1 MSRPISVLVHI
12 KALQH
17 NLKRMR
23 EAAQGRTLWAVVKAN
38 AYGHVLE
45 NAVKGF
51 AEADGLALIEIREAQ
66 RARAAGWT
74 KRILMIE
81 GFFDA
86 SDVEHLE
93 TYGVEPVV
101 HSRWQIELLKAVPH
115 TDLKVHVKINSGM
128 NRLGFL
134 PQQAREVID
143 EINAIKG
150 VQVVDI
156 VTHFANAEQ
165 SFEGEG
171 PATVARQ
178 LSRMQPLLDSY
189 QACMANSAATLLH
202 PQVGGS
208 GVRGGIVLYGISP
221 DPAITSEELG
231 LKPAMTLT
239 AKIIAVREVAPGE
252 AVGYG
257 SRWVAQRPTRI
268 AVVACGYAD
277 GAQSISALGKNC
289 AEGTQE
295 AVDAAWAGLKDG
307 SLHIFDTSKF
317 TVGGETVTTST
328 FDLSI
333 VDFVTGN
340 VIYEGDTVE
349 CIKDGYFEESV
360 HRAAPYFSLR
370 IDGITELNA
379 Q

>member
-74 KRILMIE
+74 KRILIIE

-86 SDVEHLE
+86 SDVEQLE

-150 VQVVDI
+150 VRVVDI

-231 LKPAMTLT
+231 LRPAMTLT

-277 GAQSISALGKNC
+277 GYPRSMPDGAPAYVEGRIAPLAGAVSMDMLTIDVTDIPQAQVGSVVELWGEHICVNDLARLCGTIGYELLC
-289 AEGTQE
+289 AVASRVPVL
-295 AVDAAWAGLKDG
+295 AVD
-307 SLHIFDTSKF
+307 
-317 TVGGETVTTST
+317 
-328 FDLSI
+328 
-333 VDFVTGN
+333 
-340 VIYEGDTVE
+340 
-349 CIKDGYFEESV
+349 
-360 HRAAPYFSLR
+360 
-370 IDGITELNA
+370 
-379 Q
+379 